1 MEIERDEERRS
12 VVSGSPSGFTLA
24 MAEDEIAEGE
34 MQVFEVDGD
43 PRILTRL
50 DGCIYALDGIC
61 THEYAELIDGEIDEG
76 CIYCPLHGSGFD
88 IRTGKVMN
96 LPAVVALPV
105 YQVEVI
111 DGKVYVSLDPREFE

>member
-1 MEIERDEERRS
+1 MSEVPKGYIC
-12 VVSGSPSGFTLA
+12 A
-24 MAEDEIAEGE
+24 AEAAKVAEGE
-34 MQVFEVDGD
+34 MQQFDVDGD

-76 CIYCPLHGSGFD
+76 AVYCPLHGSGFD
-88 IRTGKVMN
+88 IRTGRVIN
-96 LPAVVALPV
+96 LPAVTPLPV

-111 DGKVYVSLDPREFE
+111 DGKVYVSLDPQELE